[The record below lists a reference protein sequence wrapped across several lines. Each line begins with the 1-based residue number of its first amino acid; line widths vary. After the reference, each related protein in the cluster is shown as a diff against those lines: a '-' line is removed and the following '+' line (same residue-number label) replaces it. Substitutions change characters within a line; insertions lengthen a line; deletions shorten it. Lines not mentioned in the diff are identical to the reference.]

1 MSHEG
6 SPQRGVRGSPV
17 RKQSP
22 KHTAK
27 NRRVVLVEE
36 TLLSTKHQATPQRS
50 STGSIPRL
58 ALESPHSP
66 HRSSASV
73 APSASSRSLLG
84 HSPMTSPRSSVSS
97 LLDVS
102 SLVMTPSSED
112 HILEELRM
120 QIASSARRI
129 HELEREVKRIPGL
142 QDQIDEL
149 HKERSKLANG
159 LQDQQE
165 VAKSLKQR
173 MAMLQEQNSQ
183 LGKLLQSQQGG
194 SEEAIAMRNT
204 IMASLAQL
212 KQLQEQVNTIPSLK
226 KHVNALEQE
235 RERLSQEATSSP
247 SRAGDHQSLLEEN
260 SRLKATNEKL
270 VEEMKVVGAQLTSVS
285 QSCDG
290 LKHRMEAFESAQA
303 RSTKLR
309 ERVKRLEAEK
319 DALYHEIIDLKFH
332 QRRSQDMDS
341 AELSKQMATLQK
353 ANVQMRNKME
363 QTQHDARQQK
373 EQLVLKLFEIE
384 ALNVKTHKYELEK
397 QVLQME
403 QLQAH
408 SEFQPILRSANASP
422 EPLEDP
428 SATGDEDGA
437 FSPESK
443 IQMLKLEQLR
453 IHNTQSR
460 NVMQAVV
467 AERDELERRVAELS
481 TQVEER
487 GIEELMEKMGATE
500 TRLSLAMSRN
510 EQLEKELEAVLKS
523 GGTAPSAAVEVDRLH
538 MQLEKLQMECS
549 TLAESNRR
557 LEKKYSHQKE
567 AAQGL
572 EVVKEEKRKAE
583 RKYRESKEK
592 LRALAKELACS
603 VNLLKDYQDQ
613 CSTQHNELQQFK
625 SEIKALREKYAAT
638 VTELEVSRAENH
650 SGGSAAAVTVVLKDA
665 STTLSRVDQ
674 TDTPREEAQAKEK
687 AEQDLKEVKVKNETL
702 SREVK
707 NLHTALTRISESLS
721 VAAAAK
727 LELEKKLG
735 SKEDSR
741 ALGAENTKLATENKE
756 KEEELISKHE
766 EILCLTKKV
775 QTLEEQLS
783 QRKGREGM
791 ESELGY
797 VRQQII
803 AVNLENQSLCD
814 QLQKREQ
821 QVTQLE
827 QKIQK
832 EMVQFM
838 QKLEAQKCDIDT
850 TSASLRSEANA
861 KASLA
866 EKIVDQEKVIQE
878 LQNEMNKL
886 ERQHTEVSAQYKE
899 SQVMCSTLQ
908 ERLETLSAET
918 SKQAEE
924 STLSL
929 QQEKQRMEQE
939 KQRMEQEKQHL
950 EQEKQHMEQ
959 KKQHLEQ
966 EKQHMEQKKQHLEQE
981 KQHLE
986 QEKQRME
993 QEKQHMQ
1000 QKCLEL
1006 EQKSLE
1012 LEQSVHSANATIGD
1026 CEEALGLVNQ
1036 ELKKAQDSQRIQR
1049 KELEN
1054 MQSRNQTLSN
1064 EVEGYRAMVDNL
1076 TRQIDEAETREM
1088 DHEVLRQKIRRL
1100 EAALSDSQLSQL
1112 KVDNQALLTML
1123 QETVNEL
1130 PNPTATEGSHSLREE
1145 NLRLEQQVSV
1155 LSQWNDK
1162 QRQEIEKLETR
1173 LDELLSEKERM
1184 TVDLITR
1191 EGHEEEV
1198 SQLRQELHEME
1209 LEVNALRRQVK
1220 PDLQEEMQIKV
1231 ETQSQI
1237 LAVFSEHNQRL
1248 QSQVEELQQQVR
1260 SLGGN
1265 LSREKAVS
1273 PPPFPDPI
1281 NTTSLAESG
1290 RTLSEMSRENEI
1302 LSQRLAIVE
1311 AQLSKM
1317 RKLSASARRRSSSVL
1332 AITSIPLVPIHD
1344 DVQIRCVN
1352 V

>member
-1 MSHEG
+1 M
-6 SPQRGVRGSPV
+6 
-17 RKQSP
+17 
-22 KHTAK
+22 
-27 NRRVVLVEE
+27 EE

-58 ALESPHSP
+58 ALENPHSP

-120 QIASSARRI
+120 QIASTARRI
-129 HELEREVKRIPGL
+129 HELEREAKQIPGL

-212 KQLQEQVNTIPSLK
+212 KQLQEQVNTIPGLK
-226 KHVNALEQE
+226 KHVNVLEQD

-341 AELSKQMATLQK
+341 AELSKQVATLQK

-422 EPLEDP
+422 EPPEDP

-523 GGTAPSAAVEVDRLH
+523 GGTAPSAAVEVERLH

-592 LRALAKELACS
+592 LRALAKELAGS

-625 SEIKALREKYAAT
+625 SEITALREKYAAT

-665 STTLSRVDQ
+665 SMTLSSSDQ
-674 TDTPREEAQAKEK
+674 TDTPREEAQAREK
-687 AEQDLKEVKVKNETL
+687 AEQELKEVKVKNETL

-735 SKEDSR
+735 STEDSR
-741 ALGAENTKLATENKE
+741 ALGAENAKLATENKE
-756 KEEELISKHE
+756 KEEELISKQE
-766 EILCLTKKV
+766 EILSLTRKV

-783 QRKGREGM
+783 QRKGREEM
-791 ESELGY
+791 ESELSA

-827 QKIQK
+827 QKMQK

-878 LQNEMNKL
+878 FQNEMNKL
-886 ERQHTEVSAQYKE
+886 ERQHTEVSVQYKE
-899 SQVMCSTLQ
+899 SQGMCSTLQ

-924 STLSL
+924 LTLSL
-929 QQEKQRMEQE
+929 QQEKQRMEQEKQHLEQEKQRMEQEKQRMEQE
-939 KQRMEQEKQHL
+939 KQRMEQEKQH
-950 EQEKQHMEQ
+950 ME
-959 KKQHLEQ
+959 
-966 EKQHMEQKKQHLEQE
+966 
-981 KQHLE
+981 
-986 QEKQRME
+986 
-993 QEKQHMQ
+993 

-1006 EQKSLE
+1006 EQKCLE

-1054 MQSRNQTLSN
+1054 MQSRNQTLNN

-1260 SLGGN
+1260 SLGGS

-1317 RKLSASARRRSSSVL
+1317 RKLSASARRRSSSVF
-1332 AITSIPLVPIHD
+1332 AITSIPVVPIHD